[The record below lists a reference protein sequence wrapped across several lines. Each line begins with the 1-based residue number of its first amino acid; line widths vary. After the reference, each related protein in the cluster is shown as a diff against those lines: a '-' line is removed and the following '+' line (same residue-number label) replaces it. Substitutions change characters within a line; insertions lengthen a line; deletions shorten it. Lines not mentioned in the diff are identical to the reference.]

1 MIWDVENVCM
11 DVEQRREL
19 QLHRLRSTVARL
31 AATVPYYRDQFAQAG
46 LAPLDIQSLE
56 DLQHVPFTTKDGMR
70 VSFPTGLFAA
80 PMSEIV
86 RIHSSS
92 GTTGTPILAAYTQAD
107 VDIWAETI
115 ARTICLGGGSKGD
128 ILQVAYGY
136 GLFTGGLGLHYGGE
150 RVGCTVIPM
159 SAGNT
164 RRQLMMMR
172 DLKSTI
178 LACTPSYALT
188 LADEAAEGG
197 ISPDELGLKSA
208 LLGAEVWSDSIRST
222 IEQMLNIKAHD
233 IYGLTEIIGPGVSA
247 ECEYQCGLHVCDDHF
262 IPEVIDPATG
272 KPLPEGEQGELVF
285 TCITKQAFPVI
296 RFRTRD
302 ITRLHYDTCECGR
315 TSARMERIT
324 GRTDDMLIIRG
335 VNIFPSQ
342 IEHVLINMEETLPHY
357 QLVVT
362 KEGRLDVL
370 EVQVEVSP
378 TLLADTIRVLETL
391 EMKIRS
397 ELVSALGVRCRVKLV
412 EPKSIE
418 RSTGKAKRVIDL
430 RKERQI

>member
-1 MIWDVENVCM
+1 MIWDVENECM

-46 LAPLDIQSLE
+46 LDPLDIQSLE

-70 VSFPTGLFAA
+70 ETYPTGMFAV

-86 RIHSSS
+86 RVHSSS

-197 ISPDELGLKSA
+197 ISPDELGLKSG

-418 RSTGKAKRVIDL
+418 RSIGKAKRVIDL

>member
-1 MIWDVENVCM
+1 MIWDPENECM
-11 DVEQRREL
+11 DPEQRREL

-31 AATVPYYRDQFAQAG
+31 AANVPFYQQRFSEADVS
-46 LAPLDIQSLE
+46 PLDIKSVD
-56 DLQHVPFTTKDGMR
+56 DLRYLPFTTKDDLR
-70 VSFPTGLFAA
+70 ETYPTGMIAVPLT
-80 PMSEIV
+80 ELV

-92 GTTGTPILAAYTQAD
+92 GTTGTPVIAGYTRRD

-115 ARTICLGGGSKGD
+115 ARTICLGGGTSAD

-164 RRQLMMMR
+164 ARQVMMMR
-172 DLKSTI
+172 DLKSTM

-188 LADEAAEGG
+188 IADEIVDSG
-197 ISPDELGLKSA
+197 IDIEQLHLRNGLF
-208 LLGAEVWSDSIRST
+208 GAEVWSDSSRAAIEST
-222 IEQMLNIKAHD
+222 LNIKAHD

-247 ECEYQCGLHVCDDHF
+247 ECGCSCGLHICDDHF
-262 IPEVIDPATG
+262 IPEIIDPETREV
-272 KPLPEGEQGELVF
+272 LPAGERGELVF
-285 TCITKQAFPVI
+285 TCITKEAFPVI

-302 ITRLHYDTCECGR
+302 ITTLHYEKCECGR
-315 TSARMERIT
+315 TTTRMDRVT
-324 GRTDDMLIIRG
+324 GRDDDMLIIRG
-335 VNIFPSQ
+335 VNVFPSQ
-342 IEHVLINMEETLPHY
+342 IENVLVNIEETLPHY
-357 QLVVT
+357 QLVIT

-378 TLLADTIRVLETL
+378 EIFADTIRGLEAV
-391 EMKIRS
+391 EDKIRR
-397 ELVSALGVRCRVKLV
+397 ELASALSIQCRVKLV

-418 RSTGKAKRVIDL
+418 RSIGKAKRVIDL
-430 RKERQI
+430 REE

>member
-1 MIWDVENVCM
+1 MIWDPENECM
-11 DVEQRREL
+11 DPEQRREL

-31 AATVPYYRDQFAQAG
+31 AANVPFYQQRFAEADVS
-46 LAPLDIQSLE
+46 PLDLKSVD
-56 DLQHVPFTTKDGMR
+56 DLRYLPFTAKDDLR
-70 VSFPTGLFAA
+70 ETYPTGMIAVPL
-80 PMSEIV
+80 SELV

-92 GTTGTPILAAYTQAD
+92 GTTGTPVIAGYTRRD

-115 ARTICLGGGSKGD
+115 ARTICLGGGTSAD

-164 RRQLMMMR
+164 ARQVMMMR
-172 DLKSTI
+172 DLKSTM

-188 LADEAAEGG
+188 IADEIVDSGMDIEQ
-197 ISPDELGLKSA
+197 LHLRNGLF
-208 LLGAEVWSDSIRST
+208 GAEVWSDSSRAAIEST
-222 IEQMLNIKAHD
+222 LNIKAHD

-247 ECEYQCGLHVCDDHF
+247 ECGCSCGLHICDDHF
-262 IPEVIDPATG
+262 IPEIIDPETREV
-272 KPLPEGEQGELVF
+272 LPAGERGELVF
-285 TCITKQAFPVI
+285 TCITKEAFPVI

-302 ITRLHYDTCECGR
+302 ITTLHYEKCECGR
-315 TSARMERIT
+315 TTTRMDRVT
-324 GRTDDMLIIRG
+324 GRDDDMLIIRG
-335 VNIFPSQ
+335 VNVFPSQ
-342 IEHVLINMEETLPHY
+342 IENVLVNIEETLPHY
-357 QLVVT
+357 QLVIT

-378 TLLADTIRVLETL
+378 EIFADTIRGLEAV
-391 EMKIRS
+391 EEKIRV
-397 ELVSALGVRCRVKLV
+397 ELASALSIQCRVKLV

-418 RSTGKAKRVIDL
+418 RSIGKAKRVIDL
-430 RKERQI
+430 REE

>member
-1 MIWDVENVCM
+1 MIWDCENECM

-31 AATVPYYRDQFAQAG
+31 AASVPYYQKQFAEAG
-46 LAPLDIQSLE
+46 IDPLDIKSLD
-56 DLQHVPFTTKDGMR
+56 DLQHLPFTTKDGMR
-70 VSFPTGLFAA
+70 ETYPTGMFAV

-92 GTTGTPILAAYTQAD
+92 GTTGTPILAGYTQGD

-115 ARTICLGGGSKGD
+115 ARTICLGGGTKGD

-164 RRQLMMMR
+164 KRQLMMMR
-172 DLKSTI
+172 DLKTTI
-178 LACTPSYALT
+178 VACTPSYALT
-188 LADEAAEGG
+188 LADEAAEEG
-197 ISPDELGLKSA
+197 ISPDDLSLKSG
-208 LLGAEVWSDSIRST
+208 LFGAEVWSNSARQA
-222 IEQMLNIKAHD
+222 IEQMLSLKAHD

-247 ECEYQCGLHVCDDHF
+247 ECECQCGLHICDDHF
-262 IPEVIDPATG
+262 IPEVIDPATD
-272 KPLPEGEQGELVF
+272 KPLPPGEQGELVF

-335 VNIFPSQ
+335 VNVFPGQ
-342 IEHVLINMEETLPHY
+342 IENVLVNMDETLPHY

-362 KEGRLDVL
+362 REGRLDVL

-378 TLLADTIRVLETL
+378 ELFADTIRGLEAL
-391 EMKIRS
+391 ENKIRD
-397 ELVSALGVRCRVKLV
+397 ELASALSVQCRVKLV

-418 RSTGKAKRVIDL
+418 RSIGKAKRVIDL
-430 RKERQI
+430 REE